1 MKTFTHNL
9 LRQHDKLAQVIINE
23 KRHYWSPDGSAYPSV
38 TTVLSS
44 LNKEGIMKWR
54 KRVGEKEANK
64 ITTRAANR
72 GTKVHNLCEKL
83 LRNEKIDLSKEMP
96 ISTLLFGQLKPFLEQ
111 NIDEVLGI
119 EIPLY
124 SYKLKSAGTCD
135 LICKLNNV
143 NTILDFKTS
152 LRPKKEEWITTYFY
166 QTTAYA
172 IMAEELYD
180 IKIPNICIAIAVEDD
195 HLQIFTKD
203 SNIYRSEVTEI
214 FRNYFL
220 ENYS

>member
-1 MKTFTHNL
+1 
-9 LRQHDKLAQVIINE
+9 
-23 KRHYWSPDGSAYPSV
+23 
-38 TTVLSS
+38 
-44 LNKEGIMKWR
+44 MKWR

>member
-1 MKTFTHNL
+1 MKMFTHNL
-9 LRQHDKLAQVIINE
+9 LQQHELRQVVINE
-23 KRHYWSPDGSAYPSV
+23 KRHYWTPDGSAYPSV

-83 LRNEKIDLSKEMP
+83 LLNEKIDLSKEMP

-111 NIDEVLGI
+111 NINEVLGI

-124 SYKLKSAGTCD
+124 SYKLKTAGRCD
-135 LICKLNNV
+135 LVCKLNNV

-152 LRPKKEEWITTYFY
+152 LRPKKEEWITNYYY
-166 QTTAYA
+166 QATAYA
-172 IMAEELYD
+172 IMVEELYN

-195 HLQIFTKD
+195 HLQVFSKD
-203 SNIYRSEVTEI
+203 SNIYRSEVGEI
-214 FRNYFL
+214 FRTYYAD
-220 ENYS
+220 NYS

>member
-111 NIDEVLGI
+111 NIDEVFCI

-124 SYKLKSAGTCD
+124 SYKLKSRY
-135 LICKLNNV
+135 L
-143 NTILDFKTS
+143 
-152 LRPKKEEWITTYFY
+152 
-166 QTTAYA
+166 
-172 IMAEELYD
+172 
-180 IKIPNICIAIAVEDD
+180 
-195 HLQIFTKD
+195 
-203 SNIYRSEVTEI
+203 
-214 FRNYFL
+214 
-220 ENYS
+220 